1 MTLGFQ
7 KLEALEQNR
16 RAFGTQLFPFR
27 TMAMILS
34 MISLVSVSKV
44 MVWLF
49 RSGRLRKDQDYFKC
63 IVNLDD
69 SGSDVSIQTSNP
81 ESFYLNVRH
90 LSHCPLQLRLYLL

>member
-34 MISLVSVSKV
+34 MTSLVSVSKV

-69 SGSDVSIQTSNP
+69 SGSDVSIQTLNP
-81 ESFYLNVRH
+81 ESLH
-90 LSHCPLQLRLYLL
+90 LDVALPVPLSLQLRLYLL